1 VTTAPAR
8 RGFLGR
14 RGWVWTLI
22 ASWFVPA
29 IMTGAYIVLALL
41 ADTDAIG
48 MGWFGVGLL
57 FVLCIWWIFRELT
70 QTAALSRAMAIGD
83 AEALLEI
90 STHAL
95 AGKLVMGRTELVL
108 YQAVAHELR
117 GEWSDALAAV
127 ERAHVAP
134 TAKKRLRVLADTVT
148 IAALVETGEV
158 AKARGVLDAELAPL
172 AAALD
177 DRIDAQLVV
186 AARLAR
192 GRVLI
197 AEHDPDGPALLQR
210 VIDDIRAGAATRE
223 RAKQL
228 LART

>member
-1 VTTAPAR
+1 VIVPAR

-29 IMTGAYIVLALL
+29 IMTGAYIVLAML

-48 MGWFGVGLL
+48 LGWFGIGLL
-57 FVLCIWWIFRELT
+57 FVLCIWFLFRQLT
-70 QTAALSRAMAIGD
+70 QTAALSRAMAVGD
-83 AEALLEI
+83 AESLLEI

-95 AGKLVMGRTELVL
+95 ASRFTLGRSELVL

-117 GEWSDALAAV
+117 GEWADALAAV
-127 ERAHVAP
+127 ERARVSP
-134 TAKKRLRVLADTVT
+134 TAHKRLRVLAQTVT
-148 IAALVETGEV
+148 IESLVETGEL
-158 AKARGVLDAELAPL
+158 AKARGVLETQLAPL
-172 AAALD
+172 ANGLN

-192 GRVLI
+192 GRVLV
-197 AEHDPDGPALLQR
+197 AEHDPEGRALLQR
-210 VIDDIRAGAATRE
+210 VIDDVRAGEATRA
-223 RAKQL
+223 RAREL
-228 LART
+228 LARA